1 MMRLLILLAVLLA
14 PTAVLAQRQCTVTGN
29 VTIDSSDSYYCDTTW
44 GNNCAGWREVNL
56 DTVSQPMRFLAVEIW
71 DLGQT
76 TRYGKTHTLSNGSFS
91 RTVLMPGNAPCA
103 GRQIVLRV
111 DMRRVHEDD
120 LNVATPRYRFKVTRS
135 RVNDQTESHKYAH
148 GRTLTGDTTVANWHF
163 SRVALG
169 SEETEY
175 SAVANLYYMTN
186 SMLTQAV
193 TWEPFIGFKF
203 ESTNEAAGGIYR
215 IRFSVVTDQ
224 DPCNGANG
232 CAPLVGWGVHVN
244 NIAGNGMLMRHEVGH
259 SVHQAIHGKQTQFT
273 NCTSPNY
280 GGSTGRDHQGCE
292 WGSYITLEMFVN
304 VLAYRSIVDE
314 DVAENV
320 WRCGATTSGRL
331 PDPSKVPPQ
340 PQLSQ
345 DFCNAC
351 RANALADD
359 DRIINC
365 PNTTHLFAG
374 IGDDFASSL
383 LHCTRLQTTLGCNCP
398 DTDANSIC
406 DDYQGT
412 ISAATSLGWRNPVNF
427 ERFLWDVLDANDEG
441 ALDANDLDI
450 FDVVTAMYGMGYA
463 NSPIPW
469 GADGTCWEHQP
480 ANGNCLPQSPSASV
494 QPGSFAAAGTRDGYN
509 ARDFE
514 DAIPGSQLNE
524 MVLNCVQ
531 GAPD

>member
-56 DTVSQPMRFLAVEIW
+56 DSVSQPMRFLAVEIW
-71 DLGQT
+71 DGNGT
-76 TRYGKTHTLSNGSFS
+76 TRLGKTHTLSNGSFS
-91 RTVLMPGNAPCA
+91 RTVLMPGNDPCA
-103 GRQIVLRV
+103 GRAFRLAV

-135 RVNDQTESHKYAH
+135 ILNNEIDSYKY
-148 GRTLTGDTTVANWHF
+148 GSNRTLTGDTTVANWHF

-169 SEETEY
+169 SPETES

-215 IRFSVVTDQ
+215 IRYSLSGGQ
-224 DPCNGANG
+224 NPCGQVGG

-244 NIAGNGMLMRHEVGH
+244 NIAGNGMLMRHEIGH

-273 NCTSPNY
+273 NCTSASY
-280 GGSTGRDHQGCE
+280 GGSTDRDHQGCE

-331 PDPSKVPPQ
+331 QTMTQ

-359 DRIINC
+359 DRILNC

-374 IGDDFASSL
+374 IGDDFASSNQ
-383 LHCTRLQTTLGCNCP
+383 HCTRLQTTLGCNCP
-398 DTDANSIC
+398 DTNGDAVC
-406 DDYQGT
+406 DDFQ
-412 ISAATSLGWRNPVNF
+412 SAQSLGWRNPVNF
-427 ERFLWDVLDANDEG
+427 ERFLWDVLDANSEG
-441 ALDANDLDI
+441 ALDTNDLDI
-450 FDVVTAMYGMGYA
+450 FDLVDAMYGMGYLDI
-463 NSPIPW
+463 PIPW
-469 GADGTCWEHQP
+469 GADGTCWEHQT
-480 ANGNCLPQSPSASV
+480 ANGNNCLPASASASV
-494 QPGSFAAAGTRDGYN
+494 PPGPIAAAGTRDGYN
-509 ARDFE
+509 AIDFAQ
-514 DAIPGSQLNE
+514 AIPGSQGNE
-524 MVLNCVQ
+524 MQLNCVQ

>member
-1 MMRLLILLAVLLA
+1 MMRLLIVLAVLLA

-71 DLGQT
+71 DGNGT
-76 TRYGKTHTLSNGSFS
+76 TRLGKTHTLSNGSFS
-91 RTVLMPGNAPCA
+91 RTVLMPGNDPCA
-103 GRQIVLRV
+103 GRAFRLAV
-111 DMRRVHEDD
+111 DMRRVHEND

-135 RVNDQTESHKYAH
+135 ILNNEIDSYKY
-148 GRTLTGDTTVANWHF
+148 GSNRTLTGDTTVANWHF
-163 SRVALG
+163 ARVPLG
-169 SEETEY
+169 SPETES

-215 IRFSVVTDQ
+215 IRYSAAPPQEHTDQ
-224 DPCNGANG
+224 CSAGG
-232 CAPLVGWGVHVN
+232 CAFLAGWFIHVN
-244 NIAGNGMLMRHEVGH
+244 NVAGNGMLMRHEVGH
-259 SVHQAIHGKQTQFT
+259 SVHQAIHGKQSDFVS
-273 NCTSPNY
+273 CTSSSY
-280 GGSTGRDHQGCE
+280 GGSGTRDHQGCE

-331 PDPSKVPPQ
+331 QTMTQ

-351 RANALADD
+351 RANALADN
-359 DRIINC
+359 DRILNC

-383 LHCTRLQTTLGCNCP
+383 LHCTRLQTTLGCNCT
-398 DTDANSIC
+398 DADANSIC

-450 FDVVTAMYGMGYA
+450 FDLVTAMYGMGYS
-463 NSPIPW
+463 NKPIPW
-469 GADGTCWEHQP
+469 GDDGTCWEHQP
-480 ANGNCLPQSPSASV
+480 ANGSCLPQSPSASV
-494 QPGSFAAAGTRDGYN
+494 QPGSFAAKGTRDGYN

-514 DAIPGSQLNE
+514 DAIPGSQLDE
-524 MVLNCVQ
+524 MLLNCVH